1 MAEWLPTFMWAL
13 DGNSYSCAFESV
25 APAQLHIP
33 NENNNF
39 QNRTSV
45 RRVAGI
51 FCCLKALRL
60 SCFGITWWSFV
71 LWGSSWLT
79 TLHTWKG
86 RASVEELP
94 LPVSDC
100 PVGISVGGGVSI
112 DAGRASLLWAAP
124 SPGCMRKCHVF
135 LLIIVY
141 SGLSLFKKLYFI
153 FIYVCLSMWAR
164 RGHWIPQ
171 SWSPGGCELQSWRTV
186 TQSQPFC
193 YNRR

>member
-60 SCFGITWWSFV
+60 SCFGVTWWSFV

-86 RASVEELP
+86 RASLRNYP
-94 LPVSDC
+94 YLC
-100 PVGISVGGGVSI
+100 LIALWAFLWVGGLYWCGKGQPAVSSTI
-112 DAGRASLLWAAP
+112 PRLYEKVPCLPPNNRVLW
-124 SPGCMRKCHVF
+124 
-135 LLIIVY
+135 
-141 SGLSLFKKLYFI
+141 
-153 FIYVCLSMWAR
+153 
-164 RGHWIPQ
+164 
-171 SWSPGGCELQSWRTV
+171 
-186 TQSQPFC
+186 PFPF
-193 YNRR
+193 